1 MARWCGHH
9 ITPKNIFSISNL
21 RFKLQPLSKRKI
33 SLSENELILAL
44 RQKDKIGAEALYD
57 MYSSSLYGIIYR
69 IVQHEEIAEDLL
81 QETFVKIWNSFSSFD
96 STKGRLF
103 TWMVNV
109 ARNLSIDKIR
119 SKDFRNNS
127 KNQDLE
133 NTVNFIDEQQNT
145 ALNPDILGVKELVQ
159 KLKPEQKSILDL
171 VYFRGYTHVE
181 AAEELGI
188 PLGTVKTRMRM
199 AIITLRKFFN

>member
-1 MARWCGHH
+1 MNDPK
-9 ITPKNIFSISNL
+9 IT
-21 RFKLQPLSKRKI
+21 PLSKRKI
-33 SLSENELILAL
+33 ALSENDLILAL
-44 RQKDKIGAEALYD
+44 REKDKRGAEALYD

-69 IVQHEEIAEDLL
+69 IVQHEEVAEDLL
-81 QETFVKIWNSFSSFD
+81 QETFVKIWNSFSSYD
-96 STKGRLF
+96 PLKGRLF
-103 TWMVNV
+103 TWMVNI
-109 ARNLSIDKIR
+109 ARNLSIDKLR

-127 KNQDLE
+127 KNQDIE
-133 NTVNFIDEQQNT
+133 NTVNFIDEQRST
-145 ALNPDILGVKELVQ
+145 AINPDILGVKDLVQ
-159 KLKPEQKSILDL
+159 QLKPEQKSILDL

>member
-1 MARWCGHH
+1 MS
-9 ITPKNIFSISNL
+9 TTK
-21 RFKLQPLSKRKI
+21 KT
-33 SLSENELILAL
+33 LSENELVLAI
-44 RQKDKIGAEALYD
+44 RQRDKLGAEALYD

-81 QETFVKIWNSFSSFD
+81 QETFVKIWNSFSSYD
-96 STKGRLF
+96 SSKGRLF

-109 ARNLSIDKIR
+109 ARNLSIDKVR

-133 NTVNFIDEQQNT
+133 NTVNFIDEQRST
-145 ALNPDILGVKELVQ
+145 AINPDILGVKELVQ
-159 KLKPEQKSILDL
+159 QLKPEQKSILDL

>member
-1 MARWCGHH
+1 MEVNTA
-9 ITPKNIFSISNL
+9 KQLN
-21 RFKLQPLSKRKI
+21 KRKTV
-33 SLSENELILAL
+33 LSETDLILAL
-44 RQKDKIGAEALYD
+44 RNKERIGSEALYD

-81 QETFVKIWNSFSSFD
+81 QETFLKIWNSFSYFD
-96 STKGRLF
+96 SEKGRLF
-103 TWMVNV
+103 TWMVNI

-127 KNQDLE
+127 KNQDIE
-133 NTVNFIDEQQNT
+133 NTVNFIDEQKST
-145 ALNPDILGVKELVQ
+145 VINPKTLGVRELVEQ
-159 KLKPEQKSILDL
+159 LRPEQKSILDL

-181 AAEELGI
+181 VADELGI
-188 PLGTVKTRMRM
+188 PLGTVKTRLRT